1 MSKLYFLQCQSLRA
15 LPKFASNTQR
25 IQVGNGQYIGV
36 LFVIPVILTMQKHS
50 FEVFTLVSEIHENVD
65 LVLGIK
71 NIFELE
77 GVVHSQDSCV
87 SFLNRFIP
95 FSLEKR

>member
-1 MSKLYFLQCQSLRA
+1 MHA

-25 IQVGNGQYIGV
+25 IQVENGQYVGM
-36 LFVIPVILTMQKHS
+36 LFVIPAILTIQEHR

-71 NIFELE
+71 NIFEIE
-77 GVVHSQDSCV
+77 GRVDLRDSCLN
-87 SFLNRFIP
+87 FLTGPYP
-95 FSLEKR
+95 FSLERR